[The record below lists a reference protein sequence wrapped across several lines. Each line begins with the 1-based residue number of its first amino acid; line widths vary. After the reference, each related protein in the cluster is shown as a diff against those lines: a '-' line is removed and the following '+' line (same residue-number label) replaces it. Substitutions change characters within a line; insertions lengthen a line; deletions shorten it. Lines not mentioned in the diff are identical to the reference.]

1 LLSLLFLSCLLQEQ
15 ESRTT
20 SKNNKNKNNKNKNEH
35 KEQQESRTTRTLIR
49 SAALLDSVLLH
60 RGCGSCCSCSCCC
73 LFAGDQAVP
82 GGHHDSDQAAE
93 GCAALCTY
101 KSKN

>member
-1 LLSLLFLSCLLQEQ
+1 LLQEQ
-15 ESRTT
+15 DSRTT

-35 KEQQESRTTRTLIR
+35 KEQQESRTTRTFR

-73 LFAGDQAVP
+73 LFAGDQAMP